1 MVGKEELGGERVR
14 QRSGIGDAGWYRD
27 GRESDGGER
36 MVVMVGKD
44 ELGGESIRHGR
55 GIGDAGW
62 GRDGREIG
70 GGERKAGR

>member
-1 MVGKEELGGERVR
+1 MEGELGT
-14 QRSGIGDAGWYRD
+14 QDGIEME
-27 GRESDGGER
+27 GR
-36 MVVMVGKD
+36 VMVGKW

-62 GRDGREIG
+62 GRDGRERD